1 MPTFTSPVALAD
13 FQTYLKDASTDP
25 TVTGFF
31 QTCLNASTEAVYS
44 WLDRDYTASATK
56 TDLFWGDDS
65 QFYAPRHQIGS
76 ITGWTYT
83 DLSGTVTTQSVSDLL
98 IRANGYLVQTLT
110 QKFQCGAEHT
120 LTYKQPS
127 ALTCPETVAQVIT
140 EIAAVLFAQSNQ
152 GAGTLGTLTDSARDG
167 AAAYDRIHFL
177 DLSERHKEMLRPY
190 KRYPV

>member
-31 QTCLNASTEAVYS
+31 QTCLNAATEAVYT

-56 TDLFWGDDS
+56 TDLFWGDGTP
-65 QFYAPRHQIGS
+65 FYAPRHQMGS
-76 ITGWTYT
+76 ITGWTFT
-83 DLSGTVTTQSVSDLL
+83 DHSGTVTTQSTSDLL

-110 QKFQCGAEHT
+110 QKFQRGAEHT

-127 ALTCPETVAQVIT
+127 TLTCPETVAQVVT
-140 EIAAVLFAQSNQ
+140 EIAALLFEQSNQ
-152 GAGTLGTLTDSARDG
+152 GSGSLGAFSDSARDG
-167 AAAYDRIHFL
+167 AAYDRVRFL